1 MSIILWFYVRRWSNS
16 SLMWRYWYMYLLA
29 NGLMIFLPAML
40 KWSTKLPKGC
50 TCCVH
55 RLMLKD
61 VASDLS
67 RLKATKAHEFF
78 GWHHLPTQRNIK
90 TSLVHVQS
98 CLHVF
103 AHESQCFLW
112 PRMTAVQKDVSH
124 LQEALQQ
131 LNERNEYAD
140 RSILVAVNGFVVRIL
155 SYRIVAGTLCG
166 THGASSAGSQFR
178 TRWAM
183 MAPVQF
189 HIFLRTRFWHPKL
202 ITETKKG
209 EQISELHKPSE
220 SMATFIIYI

>member
-1 MSIILWFYVRRWSNS
+1 MKHEAAERLHVLRPSFDAERCSQWSFKTESDES
-16 SLMWRYWYMYLLA
+16 SWVFRMT
-29 NGLMIFLPAML
+29 
-40 KWSTKLPKGC
+40 S
-50 TCCVH
+50 
-55 RLMLKD
+55 
-61 VASDLS
+61 
-67 RLKATKAHEFF
+67 
-78 GWHHLPTQRNIK
+78 LPTQRNIK